1 MNVPIVILWYLWR
14 LIISV
19 IIGRQPSWIPLL
31 LQGWALTLGIVV
43 AEVLLLRTGLAHRR
57 ISWACIRHAVLILE
71 DDRYASSLGLECL
84 IQSILGIKLNV
95 QIAICGANSSDGSVA
110 TSSVGSGQVGSE
122 ALLELAVNVD
132 DIFVLIELVFAL
144 LGRQILLLARTLMC
158 SSLRLRLVESLII
171 MLLSPTLAAR
181 EGITIRLLRRQSV
194 VSGGVSQGRHFVG
207 WVLKLLLLLGASL
220 MVLIWL
226 IVWLIDW
233 GYWSIGKW
241 VGAVQELRVG
251 GCACLD
257 GVPQFLVQP
266 LLVLSVQ
273 EMLEITSTASLTQP
287 RGRWL
292 TVFGLLEID
301 L

>member
-1 MNVPIVILWYLWR
+1 M
-14 LIISV
+14 
-19 IIGRQPSWIPLL
+19 
-31 LQGWALTLGIVV
+31 

-95 QIAICGANSSDGSVA
+95 QIGIRGANSSDGSVA

-207 WVLKLLLLLGASL
+207 
-220 MVLIWL
+220 
-226 IVWLIDW
+226 
-233 GYWSIGKW
+233 
-241 VGAVQELRVG
+241 
-251 GCACLD
+251 
-257 GVPQFLVQP
+257 
-266 LLVLSVQ
+266 
-273 EMLEITSTASLTQP
+273 
-287 RGRWL
+287 
-292 TVFGLLEID
+292 
-301 L
+301 